1 MNEIKMNDLISL
13 LHQILREKE
22 GRAKSV
28 DRFVV
33 EAANMESTIEG
44 SAEENNF
51 EIMKDLALDLSYYEF
66 DSKVRQQESSFFG
79 DERLE
84 ELILD
89 ALTKISPPS

>member
-1 MNEIKMNDLISL
+1 MNEFKMDDLIL
-13 LHQILREKE
+13 LLRQILREKE

-28 DRFVV
+28 ERFVM
-33 EAANMESTIEG
+33 EAANLESTIEG
-44 SAEENNF
+44 SAQENIF

-66 DSKVRQQESSFFG
+66 DSKVRQQESSFYG

-89 ALTKISPPS
+89 ALTKINPLS